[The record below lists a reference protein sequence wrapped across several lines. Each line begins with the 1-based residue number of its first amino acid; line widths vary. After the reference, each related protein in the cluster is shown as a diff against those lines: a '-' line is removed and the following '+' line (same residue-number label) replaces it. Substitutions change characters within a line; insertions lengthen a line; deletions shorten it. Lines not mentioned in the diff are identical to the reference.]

1 MRWLFWTL
9 LIFGCAIGISLLAGE
24 NTGYVLVKT
33 PSYRIETSLNFLILV
48 ISLIFIVL
56 HLALRLLNYT
66 QNLPATVRAY
76 KLSLRKKAGHQ
87 ALIQSLHALVEG
99 RYELAEKTASKA
111 LELGEDAGLTAL
123 IGARAAH
130 KLQHKTRRD
139 YFISEAE
146 RLAPNAAI
154 ARLLTQSEMLLDDQQ
169 YQLALTILQR
179 LAAIEPNYQ
188 PALSMELKIQTRLK
202 NWDRVLTILKLL
214 EKTNVIEVLKIKEI
228 RLQAHQAL
236 IKRSSHDITSLNAY
250 WKKLSEEDQFNERL
264 VLTAVPLF
272 IEVGAHNEAAKIVE
286 MNLTKHWS
294 SVLVRLLGNCLTSDP
309 TKQLQQAEYWL
320 MNHPNDADLLETL
333 GKLCVRLQLWGKAES
348 YYEASLSLE
357 PSAARH
363 LSLAKLLEQKGQ
375 LTVANQHYR
384 ESTNFV
390 ADLH

>member
-1 MRWLFWTL
+1 MRWLFWTIVIL
-9 LIFGCAIGISLLAGE
+9 GLAIGVSLLAGE
-24 NTGYVLVKT
+24 ATGYVLIKT
-33 PSYRIETSLNFLILV
+33 PSYRLETSLNFLIVV
-48 ISLIFIVL
+48 ISLSFICL
-56 HLALRLLNYT
+56 HLALRLFNYT
-66 QNLPATVRAY
+66 RRLPATVRAY
-76 KLSLRKKAGHQ
+76 KESLRKKAGHQ

-99 RYELAEKTASKA
+99 RYALSEKTASKA

-130 KLQHKTRRD
+130 KLRHKTRRD
-139 YFISEAE
+139 YFLSEAE
-146 RLAPNAAI
+146 RLAPKAAV

-202 NWDRVLTILKLL
+202 HWDRVLTILKLL
-214 EKTNVIEVLKIKEI
+214 EKSDVIEVLKINEI

-236 IKRSSHDITSLNAY
+236 IKRYANDVVSLSAY

-272 IEVGAHNEAAKIVE
+272 IAAGGHDEASKIVE

-294 SVLVRLLGNCLTSDP
+294 SALVRLLGNCITTSP

-348 YYEASLSLE
+348 YYEASLSIE
-357 PSAARH
+357 PSATRH
-363 LSLAKLLEQKGQ
+363 LALANLLEQKGQ
-375 LTVANQHYR
+375 LTAANQHYR
-384 ESTNFV
+384 ASTNFV

>member
-9 LIFGCAIGISLLAGE
+9 LILGASIGISLLAGE
-24 NTGYVLVKT
+24 NTGYVLIKT
-33 PSYRIETSLNFLILV
+33 PSYRLETSLNFLIVV
-48 ISLIFIVL
+48 ISLSFICL
-56 HLALRLLNYT
+56 HLALRLFNYT
-66 QNLPATVRAY
+66 RNLPATVRAY
-76 KLSLRKKAGHQ
+76 KESLRKKAGHQ

-130 KLQHKTRRD
+130 KLGHKTRRD

-146 RLAPNAAI
+146 HLAPSAAI
-154 ARLLTQSEMLLDDQQ
+154 ARLLTQAEMLLDDQQ

-202 NWDRVLTILKLL
+202 NWDRVLIILKTL
-214 EKTNVIEVLKIKEI
+214 EKTNVIEVIKIKEI
-228 RLQAHQAL
+228 KLQAHQAL
-236 IKRSSHDITSLNAY
+236 IKRYAHDVTSLNAY

-272 IEVGAHNEAAKIVE
+272 IEAGAHNEAAKIVE

-294 SVLVRLLGNCLTSDP
+294 SVLVRLLGNCLTSEP

-348 YYEASLSLE
+348 YYEASLSVE
-357 PSAARH
+357 PSATRH
-363 LSLAKLLEQKGQ
+363 LALAKLLEQKGQ
-375 LTVANQHYR
+375 LTAANQHYR
-384 ESTNFV
+384 ASTNFV

>member
-1 MRWLFWTL
+1 MRWLFWTIVIL
-9 LIFGCAIGISLLAGE
+9 GLAIGVSLLAGE
-24 NTGYVLVKT
+24 TTGYVLIKT
-33 PSYRIETSLNFLILV
+33 PSYRLETSLNFLIVV
-48 ISLIFIVL
+48 ISLSFICL
-56 HLALRLLNYT
+56 HLALRLFNYT
-66 QNLPATVRAY
+66 RRLPATVRAY
-76 KLSLRKKAGHQ
+76 KESLRKKAGHQ

-99 RYELAEKTASKA
+99 RYALSEKTASKA

-130 KLQHKTRRD
+130 KLRHKTRRD
-139 YFISEAE
+139 YFLSEAE
-146 RLAPNAAI
+146 RLAPKASV

-214 EKTNVIEVLKIKEI
+214 EKTDVIEVLKIKEI

-236 IKRSSHDITSLNAY
+236 IKRYAHDVASLSAY

-272 IEVGAHNEAAKIVE
+272 IAAGGHDEASKIVE

-294 SVLVRLLGNCLTSDP
+294 SALVRLLGNCITTSP

-348 YYEASLSLE
+348 YYEASLSIE
-357 PSAARH
+357 PSATRH
-363 LSLAKLLEQKGQ
+363 LALANLLEQKGQ
-375 LTVANQHYR
+375 LTAANQHYR
-384 ESTNFV
+384 ASTNFV

>member
-1 MRWLFWTL
+1 
-9 LIFGCAIGISLLAGE
+9 
-24 NTGYVLVKT
+24 
-33 PSYRIETSLNFLILV
+33 
-48 ISLIFIVL
+48 
-56 HLALRLLNYT
+56 
-66 QNLPATVRAY
+66 
-76 KLSLRKKAGHQ
+76 
-87 ALIQSLHALVEG
+87 
-99 RYELAEKTASKA
+99 
-111 LELGEDAGLTAL
+111 
-123 IGARAAH
+123 
-130 KLQHKTRRD
+130 
-139 YFISEAE
+139 
-146 RLAPNAAI
+146 
-154 ARLLTQSEMLLDDQQ
+154 MLLDDQQ

-214 EKTNVIEVLKIKEI
+214 EKTDVIEVLKIKEI

-236 IKRSSHDITSLNAY
+236 IKRYAHDVASLSAY

-272 IEVGAHNEAAKIVE
+272 IAAGGHDEASKIVE

-294 SVLVRLLGNCLTSDP
+294 SALVRLLGNCITTSP

-348 YYEASLSLE
+348 YYEASLSIE
-357 PSAARH
+357 PSATRH
-363 LSLAKLLEQKGQ
+363 LALANLLEQKGQ
-375 LTVANQHYR
+375 LTAANQHYR
-384 ESTNFV
+384 ASTNFV

>member
-1 MRWLFWTL
+1 MRWLFWTIVIL
-9 LIFGCAIGISLLAGE
+9 GLAIGVSLLAGE

-33 PSYRIETSLNFLILV
+33 PTYRLETSLNFLIVV
-48 ISLIFIVL
+48 ISLSFICL
-56 HLALRLLNYT
+56 HLALRLFNYT
-66 QNLPATVRAY
+66 RNLPATVRAY
-76 KLSLRKKAGHQ
+76 KESLRKKAGHQ

-130 KLQHKTRRD
+130 KLKRKTRRD
-139 YFISEAE
+139 YFLSEAE
-146 RLAPNAAI
+146 RLAPKAAI

-179 LAAIEPNYQ
+179 LSAIEPNYQ

-202 NWDRVLTILKLL
+202 NWERVLTILKLL
-214 EKTNVIEVLKIKEI
+214 EKTDVIEVLKIKEI

-236 IKRSSHDITSLNAY
+236 IKRYAHDAANLNAY

-272 IEVGAHNEAAKIVE
+272 IEAGAHDEASKIVE

-294 SVLVRLLGNCLTSDP
+294 SALVRLLGNCTTTSP

-348 YYEASLSLE
+348 YYEASLSVE
-357 PSAARH
+357 PSATRH
-363 LSLAKLLEQKGQ
+363 LALAKLLEQKGQ
-375 LTVANQHYR
+375 LTAANQHYR
-384 ESTNFV
+384 ASTNFV